1 MGQATPVPF
10 AGGPWPSKPRTR
22 LRGPAVHGRTDKDRP
37 SMDAV
42 NCTSAAERS
51 AYGRTLFFPAM
62 NSRTLDRVMHLTWN
76 RAVAADFTFD
86 TPLNRLFE
94 PSQEPN
100 SSTGTVH
107 Y

>member
-1 MGQATPVPF
+1 
-10 AGGPWPSKPRTR
+10 
-22 LRGPAVHGRTDKDRP
+22 
-37 SMDAV
+37 
-42 NCTSAAERS
+42 
-51 AYGRTLFFPAM
+51 M

-100 SSTGTVH
+100 SSTGYPGLMTAWSVKTCPVRASVKRTLTVKGLSSGMSRGLSNTNL
-107 Y
+107 